1 MSSSSFTSSHRGEE
15 KAPPAKRPRVDPP
28 QIDKNSLESMLAV
41 PAEIIFHRQCSSQD
55 KRPLLS
61 RAEAETFLKVSFL
74 AIEMDTL
81 VRLAEELLIQQ
92 RYCRQYQKQLLETN
106 LHPMLRPVMPI
117 ISLLENQPKP
127 TLKHLQTTLCHLISE
142 LSACATT
149 LRQSAEQNWTFSE
162 AFHGIS
168 SADNS
173 SWGKSLSEERR
184 KLAELEDEI
193 CQRIEKLIVL
203 SSSND
208 SSSSS
213 SQDSL
218 EETSTTTDQTN
229 RILFSEKHSKNSQE
243 DDTNTTTKL
252 VVEEEETETLDIAPI
267 SEVCSKLFPD
277 VNSSSSGDDDDDDNA
292 KRKKNFME
300 SQLSEQE
307 DDDDDDEK
315 ESAQK
320 SITVA
325 RLRTQPNFSSTTMSS
340 HHDDDDDDDDSDTMN
355 QESGS
360 RDMIP
365 SDSQASFVRR
375 TNAAEVLAV
384 MAGISN

>member
-1 MSSSSFTSSHRGEE
+1 MNDQIAVEKFSKLVAEPSRGDLVVFSPPKAFYEAKGLE
-15 KAPPAKRPRVDPP
+15 KAPRATLIKRVVAVEGDIVAVFRERQRTMQANTTATSISVSAPP
-28 QIDKNSLESMLAV
+28 EN
-41 PAEIIFHRQCSSQD
+41 P
-55 KRPLLS
+55 
-61 RAEAETFLKVSFL
+61 
-74 AIEMDTL
+74 
-81 VRLAEELLIQQ
+81 
-92 RYCRQYQKQLLETN
+92 TN
-106 LHPMLRPVMPI
+106 
-117 ISLLENQPKP
+117 
-127 TLKHLQTTLCHLISE
+127 
-142 LSACATT
+142 ATT
-149 LRQSAEQNWTFSE
+149 E
-162 AFHGIS
+162 
-168 SADNS
+168 
-173 SWGKSLSEERR
+173 
-184 KLAELEDEI
+184 
-193 CQRIEKLIVL
+193 
-203 SSSND
+203 
-208 SSSSS
+208 
-213 SQDSL
+213 
-218 EETSTTTDQTN
+218 EETSTTTATDQTN
-229 RILFSEKHSKNSQE
+229 RILFSEKNSKHSQE

-277 VNSSSSGDDDDDDNA
+277 VNSSSSGDDDDDDDA

-307 DDDDDDEK
+307 DDDDDEEE

-325 RLRTQPNFSSTTMSS
+325 RLRTQPNFSSTTMSN
-340 HHDDDDDDDDSDTMN
+340 HDDDDDDSDTMN